1 MQEKRELSAQA
12 RVSKNRVKDS
22 EPVRSGR
29 VKRSR
34 RRVLSRTHNALF
46 RMRRA
51 HSVQR
56 RILSRA
62 HSSVLLRIRSGR
74 AAARARNG
82 RYRIHS
88 ARAGSGRSRPRSART
103 DRSPVLSDR
112 HSGPGRLPNVRDR
125 AARRLTQPAP
135 LRAGKAPDKPSEAAA
150 HLPREAER

>member
-46 RMRRA
+46 RM
-51 HSVQR
+51 
-56 RILSRA
+56 

-88 ARAGSGRSRPRSART
+88 ARAGSGRNRPRSART

-112 HSGPGRLPNVRDR
+112 HSGPIRLPNVRDR
-125 AARRLTQPAP
+125 AAKRLMQPAP